1 MLAMRAKA
9 ADDEYRK
16 MVQNVSQRT
25 AFDRRVGRQHIPK
38 TIDEI
43 LKEEEEEDV
52 RNEMKVMT
60 GNSFLAINLIVA
72 MIACFAVGYYIGLN
86 MWRSWDQAAWVCG
99 IIGLVGALFIE
110 AILLIIKL
118 ARQDAIEAKK
128 VAEARKLRVERKPVR
143 PIVFEVPV
151 PQSSDEIPLNEMSKK
166 DD

>member
-1 MLAMRAKA
+1 MRAKA
-9 ADDEYRK
+9 ADDEYRR
-16 MVQNVSQRT
+16 MVQNVSQQS
-25 AFDRRVGRQHIPK
+25 AFERRVGRRHIPK

-52 RNEMKVMT
+52 RSEMKVMT
-60 GNSFLAINLIVA
+60 GNSYLAINVIVA
-72 MIACFAVGYYIGLN
+72 MIACFAIGYYIGLN
-86 MWRSWDQAAWVCG
+86 MWKSWDQAPWVCG

-128 VAEARKLRVERKPVR
+128 IAEARKLRLGRKPVR

-151 PQSSDEIPLNEMSKK
+151 PEAPEDIPLNQLGKK